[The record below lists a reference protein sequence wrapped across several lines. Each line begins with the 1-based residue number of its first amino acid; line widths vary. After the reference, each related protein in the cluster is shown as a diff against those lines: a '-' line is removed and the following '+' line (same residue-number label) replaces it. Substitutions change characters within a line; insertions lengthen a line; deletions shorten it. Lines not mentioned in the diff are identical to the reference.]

1 MLFTDWLLEEG
12 QQVLIDLQLTPS
24 IVEGED
30 PLDSVDVIPVDVDR
44 LLNESDRWSAEYEEL
59 LANADAEDISD

>member
-1 MLFTDWLLEEG
+1 M
-12 QQVLIDLQLTPS
+12 LIDLQLTPS

-44 LLNESDRWSAEYEEL
+44 LLNESDRWSAESEEL